1 MFFNKKKEKEK
12 VDPLLLSM
20 NIQAQ
25 IGDPSTYKADI
36 DKVSVA
42 SKSIDAMD
50 YSNPDTKDLEKLV
63 NKLQVE
69 NFDLRNEV
77 GYYERY
83 IKYLKDNYI
92 FILKS
97 LDCAK
102 GLYDMIG
109 EQNEKLD

>member
-1 MFFNKKKEKEK
+1 MFFNKKKEK
-12 VDPLLLSM
+12 VDPLSLSM

-42 SKSIDAMD
+42 SKSIDVMD
-50 YSNPDTKDLEKLV
+50 YSNPDIKDLEKLV

>member
-1 MFFNKKKEKEK
+1 MFFNRKKEKEK
-12 VDPLLLSM
+12 VDPLPLSM
-20 NIQAQ
+20 NLQTQ
-25 IGDPSTYKADI
+25 IGDPSNYKVDI
-36 DKVSVA
+36 NKLSID
-42 SKSIDAMD
+42 SKSIDVID

-69 NFDLRNEV
+69 NLDLRNEV

-92 FILKS
+92 FILKL